1 MVRCSTRSIDL
12 LRDGTKS
19 RHLLSRWPA
28 PRAEAQK
35 VLRSAGTEGSVISG
49 TPRLGICACVQ
60 ETQRYGGSRLNPCK
74 SSQRPPS
81 RRPARPR
88 RRCGRAPGG
97 GGGGQRGRDGA
108 GVVAAARALGRSRA
122 DTARTAATF
131 APRSWLRAPAQIC
144 GRQEGPPERD
154 SGVRGCRQASP
165 SSAEAPA
172 THTCVPAPAP
182 QPPASS
188 PGARTTMGPTLAL
201 PALLLLLLLPPP
213 SLSQENGTEKVVPTA
228 GQTEVKT
235 TVSVDQSNQGSSTT
249 AATASTVLTK
259 TTAVNSE
266 TVTSSPTQ
274 TIMAPSP
281 KEATVPGQS
290 PGPTT
295 TGSTNSQSVDGS
307 GPPTGPSG
315 SQSNKMNTGRPPSV
329 ADPTSSAKQPVPS
342 GGKIS
347 DNVTTAPPAT
357 QGSDQI
363 TTLSSQTPDP
373 LVAAKSSLASTTVS
387 TASPH
392 SPIATPSQTTEDH
405 STVVLNNSSGP
416 VFSPPDFSVSP
427 GKTTMHAPLGSSK
440 GTPPTTLQTPGVS
453 TLPVSTPRQTT
464 GSPVGTE
471 TGPTTEEF
479 TQSSSHWSPTAPQGP
494 STPSSVWTLRNYK
507 LKCEAPMRP
516 SEELLILNLTGASLC
531 EGNRPDEKLVEMLC
545 HSVKASFKPAQD
557 QCTLQLAPV
566 LGSRAVAV
574 KRVTIETKLPPKVVY
589 ELLKDKWDDLREAGV
604 SDMML
609 GSEGPPEINEDR
621 FSLPLIITIVCMA
634 SFLLLVAALYGCC
647 HQRISQRKDQQRLT
661 EELQTV
667 ENGYHDNPTLEVME
681 TPSEMQEKKVVNLN
695 GELGDSWIVPLDNL
709 TKDDLDEEEDT
720 HL

>member
-1 MVRCSTRSIDL
+1 
-12 LRDGTKS
+12 
-19 RHLLSRWPA
+19 
-28 PRAEAQK
+28 
-35 VLRSAGTEGSVISG
+35 
-49 TPRLGICACVQ
+49 
-60 ETQRYGGSRLNPCK
+60 
-74 SSQRPPS
+74 
-81 RRPARPR
+81 
-88 RRCGRAPGG
+88 
-97 GGGGQRGRDGA
+97 
-108 GVVAAARALGRSRA
+108 
-122 DTARTAATF
+122 
-131 APRSWLRAPAQIC
+131 
-144 GRQEGPPERD
+144 
-154 SGVRGCRQASP
+154 
-165 SSAEAPA
+165 
-172 THTCVPAPAP
+172 
-182 QPPASS
+182 
-188 PGARTTMGPTLAL
+188 MGPTLAL

-213 SLSQENGTEKVVPTA
+213 SLSQNNATEKVVPTT
-228 GQTEVKT
+228 GQPEVKT
-235 TVSVDQSNQGSSTT
+235 TVSVDQSNQGPSTT

-259 TTAVNSE
+259 ATAVNSE
-266 TVTSSPTQ
+266 TVPSSPTQ
-274 TIMAPSP
+274 TTTAPSP
-281 KEATVPGQS
+281 REATVPGQS

-295 TGSTNSQSVDGS
+295 TSPPGSADSPSVDY
-307 GPPTGPSG
+307 SG
-315 SQSNKMNTGRPPSV
+315 SQSNKMNTGRPPSN
-329 ADPTSSAKQPVPS
+329 SSEQPVPS
-342 GGKIS
+342 GGKSS
-347 DNVTTAPPAT
+347 DNVTTASPAT

-363 TTLSSQTPDP
+363 TTLASQTPDP
-373 LVAAKSSLASTTVS
+373 LVAATSSLASTTVS

-392 SPIATPSQTTEDH
+392 SPLATPSQTTGDH

-440 GTPPTTLQTPGVS
+440 GTPPTTIQTPGVS

-471 TGPTTEEF
+471 TVPTAEEF
-479 TQSSSHWSPTAPQGP
+479 TQSSSHWPPTAPQGP
-494 STPSSVWTLRNYK
+494 STTSLPWTLRNYK
-507 LKCEAPMRP
+507 LKCEAPMMP

-531 EGNRPDEKLVEMLC
+531 EGNPPDEKLVEMLC

-557 QCTLQLAPV
+557 QCTLQLAPI

-609 GSEGPPEINEDR
+609 GSEGPPETNEDR